1 MIKKMYLVLV
11 ICFLSFIVLACNETK
26 DDDKQ
31 NEVKEYNV
39 TFVVDGS
46 ETIVK
51 AKEGEKVSK
60 PADPVKEGYQFIG
73 WYLGS
78 EEYTFNNVTSNI
90 TVVAKFTKV
99 INEYTVTFIVGDEET
114 KQIVKEGES
123 ISKPIDPVKDG
134 YNFLGWYQDGALYTF
149 GEVYEDITL
158 TAKFE
163 EIKQEVKEYTVTFVV
178 GDEETKVKVTEGE
191 KVNTPV
197 SPVKDGYNFIG
208 WYQEDALYTFGEVY
222 EDITLT
228 AKFEVKVI
236 MPEKIVISGSE
247 KGTAGYEEQYTA
259 TVYPEGASQEVEWIS
274 LDEKLLTVDPIAGT
288 VSFIK
293 TGRGRIRAISKVDP
307 SIKSQAFVIEIRE
320 LGWGV
325 PDLMGYEIVIMAPES
340 MLNDIDPFLDKY
352 TKPDKMYKQIAWRE
366 IEKTMNCSILLKE
379 YPTMGSWEVSGET
392 ARINYIIENAKN
404 NTAQADISVVS
415 SNWIPKLFEALNDL
429 TDHYVKYG
437 NFQISN
443 SLKEAGTYKEYVYAF
458 PDGIS
463 KTKTYVDLGL
473 YYNVEWLEKLGVEDP
488 AKMFN
493 EGSWNYTNFKNWC
506 LEVQALLA
514 DNQYAIGGHP
524 YYYWLGLTNAAGV
537 KVADNINNTINI
549 DSDRSKDAAK
559 LIQELVSLK
568 AVDTNETWAESD
580 GGFIEGTTLMTT
592 GKMWFANNS
601 SRWKSDMFGEDTRIG
616 YVPFPYPDDLPKED
630 TRISQSGLTVMVF
643 NKGKEKAYPAGL
655 KLGDIYFAITELRLR
670 TIKYQEEDEPFD
682 ADSILYESLSS
693 RISNDESIEAVKW
706 FTHDKVFFEAADA
719 MYSSVSGSTLKNPAI
734 NVLFK
739 GASYD
744 DEFNAIKEKFI
755 KEFNEKYVD

>member
-1 MIKKMYLVLV
+1 MIRKMYLVLV
-11 ICFLSFIVLACNETK
+11 ICFLSFIALACNETK

-60 PADPVKEGYQFIG
+60 PAAPVKEGYQFIG

-99 INEYTVTFIVGDEET
+99 ISEYTVTFIVGDEKT
-114 KQIVKEGES
+114 ILTIKEGEKV
-123 ISKPIDPVKDG
+123 SKPIDPVKDG
-134 YNFLGWYQDGALYTF
+134 YNFIGWYQEDALYTF

-191 KVNTPV
+191 KVSKPV

-208 WYQEDALYTFGEVY
+208 WYQDGALYEFNTIIK

-247 KGTAGYEEQYTA
+247 TGTIGFEGKYTA
-259 TVYPEGASQEVEWIS
+259 TIYPEGASQEVEWIS
-274 LDEKLLTVDPIAGT
+274 LDENKLTVDPVTGT

-307 SIKSQAFVIEIRE
+307 SIKSEIFFIDIKE
-320 LGWGV
+320 PLV
-325 PDLMGYEIVIMAPES
+325 PPLPDLRGYEIVIMAPAS
-340 MLNDIDPFLDKY
+340 MHTDIDPFLDGY

-366 IEKTMNCSILLKE
+366 IEKEFNCVIVVMD
-379 YPTMGSWEVSGET
+379 YPAIGSWEVSGET
-392 ARINYIIENAKN
+392 ARINYILENAKN

-415 SNWIPKLFEALNDL
+415 SNWIPELSEALYVL
-429 TDHYVKYG
+429 TDWYIKYG
-437 NFQISN
+437 RDKMETV
-443 SLKEAGTYKEYVYAF
+443 LREAGIDRYYNLYTMSE
-458 PDGIS
+458 GIS
-463 KTKTYVDLGL
+463 KTETYVDLGL

-493 EGSWNYTNFKNWC
+493 EGNWNYTNFKNWC

-514 DNQYAIGGHP
+514 GNQYVIGGQS
-524 YYYWLGLTNAAGV
+524 YNYWLGLTNAAGV
-537 KVADNINNTINI
+537 KVADSINQIINI

-559 LIQELVSLK
+559 LIQELVRLK
-568 AVDTNETWAESD
+568 AFNTNETWDESD
-580 GGFIEGTTLMTT
+580 NGFTQGTTLMVAD
-592 GKMWFANNS
+592 KLD
-601 SRWKSDMFGEDTRIG
+601 SDIFNKGIKIG
-616 YVPFPYPDDLPKED
+616 YVPFPYPDDLPKEA
-630 TRISQSGLTVMVF
+630 TRISQSNLNVMVF
-643 NKGKEKAYPAGL
+643 NKGKKEQHSAMVIIDKALYVL
-655 KLGDIYFAITELRLR
+655 VYYINLWTKE
-670 TIKYQEEDEPFD
+670 YQEKDESFD
-682 ADSILYESLSS
+682 ADSIIYESLSS
-693 RISNDESIEAVKW
+693 KISNDESIEAVKW
-706 FTHDKVFFEAADA
+706 FTHDKVFYEASHNKYA
-719 MYSSVSGSTLKNPAI
+719 YTSGPLMKEVTT

-739 GASYD
+739 GANYD
-744 DEFNAIKEKFI
+744 EEFDRVRKLIE
-755 KEFNEKYVD
+755 ETYGG

>member
-1 MIKKMYLVLV
+1 MIRKMYLVLV

-60 PADPVKEGYQFIG
+60 PIDPVKEGYQFIG

-99 INEYTVTFIVGDEET
+99 INEYTVTFLVGDKET
-114 KQIVKEGES
+114 KLTIKEGES

-134 YNFLGWYQDGALYTF
+134 YNFIGWYKDGALYTF

-191 KVNTPV
+191 KVSKPV

-208 WYQEDALYTFGEVY
+208 WYQEDALYEFNTIIK

-274 LDEKLLTVDPIAGT
+274 LDDELTVDSVTGY
-288 VSFIK
+288 VKFWES
-293 TGRGRIRAISKVDP
+293 GRGRIRAISKVDP
-307 SIKSQAFVIEIRE
+307 SIKSQIFFIEIRG
-320 LGWGV
+320 LGWSV
-325 PDLMGYEIVIMAPES
+325 LDLMGYEIVIMAPES
-340 MLNDIDPFLDKY
+340 MLNDIDPFLDGY
-352 TKPDKMYKQIAWRE
+352 TKPDKMYKQKAWRDV
-366 IEKTMNCSILLKE
+366 EKDYDCKIVVKE
-379 YPTMGSWEVSGET
+379 YPAIGSWEVSGES
-392 ARINYIIENAKN
+392 ARINYIIELAKN

-429 TDHYVKYG
+429 TDYYVKYG

-493 EGSWNYTNFKNWC
+493 EGNWNYTNFKNWC

-514 DNQYAIGGHP
+514 GNQYAIGGQS
-524 YYYWLGLTNAAGV
+524 YNYWLGLTNAAGV
-537 KVADNINNTINI
+537 KVADSINQIINV

-568 AVDTNETWAESD
+568 AFNTNETWDESD
-580 GGFIEGTTLMTT
+580 NGFTQGTTLMVAD
-592 GKMWFANNS
+592 KLD
-601 SRWKSDMFGEDTRIG
+601 SDIFNKGIKIG
-616 YVPFPYPDDLPKED
+616 YVPFPYPDDLPKEA
-630 TRISQSGLTVMVF
+630 TRISQSNLDVMVF
-643 NKGKEKAYPAGL
+643 NKGKDIKKEVQFPFL
-655 KLGDIYFAITELRLR
+655 IEDIYYAISEVLLK
-670 TIKYQEEDEPFD
+670 TIRYQEKDESFN
-682 ADSILYESLSS
+682 ADSIIYESLSS
-693 RISNDESIEAVKW
+693 KISNDESIEAVKW
-706 FTHDKVFFEAADA
+706 FTHDKVFYEASHNKYA
-719 MYSSVSGSTLKNPAI
+719 YTSGPLMKEVTT

-739 GASYD
+739 GANYD
-744 DEFNAIKEKFI
+744 EEFNRVRKLIE
-755 KEFNEKYVD
+755 ETYGG

>member
-60 PADPVKEGYQFIG
+60 PSDPVKDGYQFIG

-99 INEYTVTFIVGDEET
+99 INEYTVTFIVGDEKN

-123 ISKPIDPVKDG
+123 ITKPIDPVKDG
-134 YNFLGWYQDGALYTF
+134 YNFIGWYQDGALYTF

-191 KVNTPV
+191 KVSKPV

-208 WYQEDALYTFGEVY
+208 WYQDGALYEFNTIIK

-247 KGTAGYEEQYTA
+247 KGIAGYEDEYTA

-274 LDEKLLTVDPIAGT
+274 LDEKLLTVDPTTGT

-293 TGRGRIRAISKVDP
+293 TGKGRIRAISKVDP
-307 SIKSQAFVIEIRE
+307 SIKSQVFIVEIRE
-320 LGWGV
+320 LLVPGF
-325 PDLMGYEIVIMAPES
+325 PDLMGYEIVIMNAS
-340 MLNDIDPFLDKY
+340 SALTDIDPFLDGY
-352 TKPDKMYKQIAWRE
+352 TKPDRPYKQKAWRE
-366 IEKTMNCSILLKE
+366 IERDFNCDIVATSYPATANWGANRVDYIL
-379 YPTMGSWEVSGET
+379 
-392 ARINYIIENAKN
+392 ENAKN

-415 SNWIPKLFEALNDL
+415 SNWIPVLSEALNDL
-429 TDHYVKYG
+429 TDWYIIFG
-437 NFQISN
+437 NFQIAN
-443 SLKEAGTYKEYVYAF
+443 SLKEAGTYKGYGYAF

-463 KTKTYVDLGL
+463 KTETYVDLGL
-473 YYNVEWLEKLGVEDP
+473 YYNVAWLEKLGVEDP

-493 EGSWNYTNFKNWC
+493 EGNWNYTNFKNWC

-514 DNQYAIGGHP
+514 GNQYAIGGHP

-537 KVADNINNTINI
+537 KVADNVNNTINI

-655 KLGDIYFAITELRLR
+655 KLEDIYFAITELRLR
-670 TIKYQEEDEPFD
+670 TIEYQETGESFD
-682 ADSILYESLSS
+682 ADSIIYESLSS

-706 FTHDKVFFEAADA
+706 FAHDKVFFEAADA
-719 MYSSVSGSTLKNPAI
+719 MYSSVDGSTLKNPAI

>member
-1 MIKKMYLVLV
+1 MIRKMYLVLV
-11 ICFLSFIVLACNETK
+11 ICFLSFIALACNETK

-60 PADPVKEGYQFIG
+60 PAAPVKEGYQFIG

-99 INEYTVTFIVGDEET
+99 ISEYTVTFIVGDEKT
-114 KQIVKEGES
+114 ILTIKEGEKV
-123 ISKPIDPVKDG
+123 SKPIDPVKDG
-134 YNFLGWYQDGALYTF
+134 YNFIGWYQEDALYTF

-191 KVNTPV
+191 KVSKPV

-208 WYQEDALYTFGEVY
+208 WYQDGALYEFNTIIK

-247 KGTAGYEEQYTA
+247 TGTIGFEGKYTA
-259 TVYPEGASQEVEWIS
+259 TIYPEGASQEVEWIS
-274 LDEKLLTVDPIAGT
+274 LDENKLTVDPVTGT

-307 SIKSQAFVIEIRE
+307 SIKSEIFFIDIKE
-320 LGWGV
+320 PLV
-325 PDLMGYEIVIMAPES
+325 PPLPDLRGYEIVIMAPAS
-340 MLNDIDPFLDKY
+340 MHTDIDPFLDGY

-366 IEKTMNCSILLKE
+366 IEKEFNCVIVVMD
-379 YPTMGSWEVSGET
+379 YPAIGSWEVSGET
-392 ARINYIIENAKN
+392 ARINYILENAKN

-415 SNWIPKLFEALNDL
+415 SNWIPELSEALYVL
-429 TDHYVKYG
+429 TDWYIKYG
-437 NFQISN
+437 RDKMETV
-443 SLKEAGTYKEYVYAF
+443 LREAGIDRYYNLYTMSE
-458 PDGIS
+458 GIS
-463 KTKTYVDLGL
+463 KTETYVDLGL

-493 EGSWNYTNFKNWC
+493 EGNWNYTNFKNWC

-514 DNQYAIGGHP
+514 GNQYVIGGQS
-524 YYYWLGLTNAAGV
+524 YNYWLGLTNAAGV
-537 KVADNINNTINI
+537 KVADSINQIINI

-559 LIQELVSLK
+559 LIQELVRLK
-568 AVDTNETWAESD
+568 AFNTNETWDESD
-580 GGFIEGTTLMTT
+580 NGFTQGTTLMVAD
-592 GKMWFANNS
+592 KLD
-601 SRWKSDMFGEDTRIG
+601 SDIFNKGIKIG
-616 YVPFPYPDDLPKED
+616 YVPFPYPDDLPKEA
-630 TRISQSGLTVMVF
+630 TRISQSNLNVMVF
-643 NKGKEKAYPAGL
+643 NKGKKEQHSAMVIIDKALYVL
-655 KLGDIYFAITELRLR
+655 VYYINLWTKE
-670 TIKYQEEDEPFD
+670 YQEKDESFD
-682 ADSILYESLSS
+682 ADSIIYESLSS
-693 RISNDESIEAVKW
+693 KISNDESIEAVKW
-706 FTHDKVFFEAADA
+706 FTHDKVFYEASHNKYA
-719 MYSSVSGSTLKNPAI
+719 YTSGPLMKEVTT

-739 GASYD
+739 GANYD
-744 DEFNAIKEKFI
+744 EEFNRVRKLIE
-755 KEFNEKYVD
+755 ETYGG

>member
-31 NEVKEYNV
+31 NEVKEYTV

-60 PADPVKEGYQFIG
+60 PAAPVKEGYQFIG

-99 INEYTVTFIVGDEET
+99 INEYTVTFIVGEEET

-123 ISKPIDPVKDG
+123 ITKPIDPVKDG
-134 YNFLGWYQDGALYTF
+134 YNFIGWYQEDSLYTF

-191 KVNTPV
+191 KVSKPV
-197 SPVKDGYNFIG
+197 SAVKDGYNFIG
-208 WYQEDALYTFGEVY
+208 WYQDGALYEFNTIIK

-340 MLNDIDPFLDKY
+340 MLNDIDPFLDGY
-352 TKPDKMYKQIAWRE
+352 AKPDKMYKQIAWRE

-415 SNWIPKLFEALNDL
+415 SNWIPELSEALWDV
-429 TDHYVKYG
+429 TDFNYQFNKYQ
-437 NFQISN
+437 NVN
-443 SLKEAGTYKEYVYAF
+443 VLKEAGTYKEKIYTVGLTVRQTDIYA
-458 PDGIS
+458 
-463 KTKTYVDLGL
+463 DLGL
-473 YYNVEWLEKLGVEDP
+473 YYNTEWLEKLGHSG
-488 AKMFN
+488 AY
-493 EGSWNYTNFKNWC
+493 GS
-506 LEVQALLA
+506 E
-514 DNQYAIGGHP
+514 P
-524 YYYWLGLTNAAGV
+524 YRQ
-537 KVADNINNTINI
+537 IN
-549 DSDRSKDAAK
+549 
-559 LIQELVSLK
+559 
-568 AVDTNETWAESD
+568 
-580 GGFIEGTTLMTT
+580 
-592 GKMWFANNS
+592 
-601 SRWKSDMFGEDTRIG
+601 
-616 YVPFPYPDDLPKED
+616 
-630 TRISQSGLTVMVF
+630 
-643 NKGKEKAYPAGL
+643 
-655 KLGDIYFAITELRLR
+655 
-670 TIKYQEEDEPFD
+670 
-682 ADSILYESLSS
+682 
-693 RISNDESIEAVKW
+693 
-706 FTHDKVFFEAADA
+706 H
-719 MYSSVSGSTLKNPAI
+719 
-734 NVLFK
+734 
-739 GASYD
+739 
-744 DEFNAIKEKFI
+744 
-755 KEFNEKYVD
+755 

>member
-51 AKEGEKVSK
+51 VKEGEKVSK
-60 PADPVKEGYQFIG
+60 PIDPVKDGYQFIG

-99 INEYTVTFIVGDEET
+99 INEYTVTFIVGDKET

-134 YNFLGWYQDGALYTF
+134 YNFIGWYKEDSLYTF

-191 KVNTPV
+191 KVSKPV
-197 SPVKDGYNFIG
+197 NPVKDGYNFIG
-208 WYQEDALYTFGEVY
+208 WYQGDALYEFNTIIK

-236 MPEKIVISGSE
+236 MPEKIVISGSDR
-247 KGTAGYEEQYTA
+247 GYVGYEEQYTA

-274 LDEKLLTVDPIAGT
+274 LDEKLLTVDPVTGT

-307 SIKSQAFVIEIRE
+307 SIKSQVFVIEINE
-320 LGWGV
+320 VIGDEFLEM
-325 PDLMGYEIVIMAPES
+325 MGYEIVIMAPAS
-340 MLNDIDPFLDKY
+340 MLNDIDPFLDGY
-352 TKPDKMYKQIAWRE
+352 TKPDKMYKQKAWRDV
-366 IEKTMNCSILLKE
+366 EKDYDCKIVVKE
-379 YPTMGSWEVSGET
+379 YPAIGSWEVSGES
-392 ARINYIIENAKN
+392 ARINYIIELAKN

-415 SNWIPKLFEALNDL
+415 SNWIPELSEALYVL
-429 TDHYVKYG
+429 TDWYIKYG
-437 NFQISN
+437 RDKIETV
-443 SLKEAGTYKEYVYAF
+443 LREAGTDRYYNLYTMSE
-458 PDGIS
+458 GIS
-463 KTKTYVDLGL
+463 KTETYVDLGL
-473 YYNVEWLEKLGVEDP
+473 YYNVAWLEKLGVEDP

-493 EGSWNYTNFKNWC
+493 EGNWNYTNFKNWC

-514 DNQYAIGGHP
+514 GNQYAIGGQS
-524 YYYWLGLTNAAGV
+524 YNYWLGLTNAAGV
-537 KVADNINNTINI
+537 KVADSINQIINI
-549 DSDRSKDAAK
+549 DNDRSKDAAK

-568 AVDTNETWAESD
+568 AFNTNETWDESD
-580 GGFIEGTTLMTT
+580 NGFTQGTTLMVAD
-592 GKMWFANNS
+592 KLD
-601 SRWKSDMFGEDTRIG
+601 SDIFNKGIKIG
-616 YVPFPYPDDLPKED
+616 YVPFPYPDDMSKEA
-630 TRISQSGLTVMVF
+630 TRISQSNLNVMVF
-643 NKGKEKAYPAGL
+643 NKGREHNYIQGVSVRMIYGVL
-655 KLGDIYFAITELRLR
+655 TKLFGW
-670 TIKYQEEDEPFD
+670 TIKYQEEDEAFD
-682 ADSILYESLSS
+682 ADSIIYESLSS
-693 RISNDESIEAVKW
+693 KISNDESIEAVKW
-706 FTHDKVFFEAADA
+706 LTHDKVFYEASHNKYA
-719 MYSSVSGSTLKNPAI
+719 YTSGPLMKEVTT

-739 GASYD
+739 GANYD
-744 DEFNAIKEKFI
+744 EEFNRVRKLIE
-755 KEFNEKYVD
+755 ETYGG

>member
-1 MIKKMYLVLV
+1 MVKKMYLVLV
-11 ICFLSFIVLACNETK
+11 ICFLSFIALACNETK

-51 AKEGEKVSK
+51 VKEGEKVSK
-60 PADPVKEGYQFIG
+60 PIDPVKEGYQFIG

-99 INEYTVTFIVGDEET
+99 INEYTVTFIVGDKET

-123 ISKPIDPVKDG
+123 ISKPAAPVKDG
-134 YNFLGWYQDGALYTF
+134 YNFIGWYKEDALYTF

-191 KVNTPV
+191 KVTKPA

-208 WYQEDALYTFGEVY
+208 WYQDGALYEFNTIIK

-236 MPEKIVISGSE
+236 MPEKIVISGSDR
-247 KGTAGYEEQYTA
+247 GYVGYEEQYTA

-288 VSFIK
+288 VSFMK
-293 TGRGRIRAISKVDP
+293 TGKGRIRAISKVDP
-307 SIKSQAFVIEIRE
+307 SIKSQVFIIDIKEEIS
-320 LGWGV
+320 
-325 PDLMGYEIVIMAPES
+325 DLFCFLDMMGYEIVIMAPAS
-340 MLNDIDPFLDKY
+340 MHTDIDPFLDGY
-352 TKPDKMYKQIAWRE
+352 TKPDKLYKQIAWRE

-392 ARINYIIENAKN
+392 ARINYILENAKN

-415 SNWIPKLFEALNDL
+415 SNWIPELSEALWDV
-429 TDHYVKYG
+429 TDFNYRFNEYQNV
-437 NFQISN
+437 NV
-443 SLKEAGTYKEYVYAF
+443 LKEAGMYKEKIYTVGLTARQTDIYA
-458 PDGIS
+458 
-463 KTKTYVDLGL
+463 DLGL

-493 EGSWNYTNFKNWC
+493 EGNWNYTNFKNWC

-514 DNQYAIGGHP
+514 GNQYVIGGQS
-524 YYYWLGLTNAAGV
+524 YNYWLGLTNAAGV
-537 KVADNINNTINI
+537 KVADSINQIINI

-568 AVDTNETWAESD
+568 AVDSNETWDESD
-580 GGFIEGTTLMTT
+580 NGFTQGTTLMVAD
-592 GKMWFANNS
+592 KLD
-601 SRWKSDMFGEDTRIG
+601 SDIFNKGIKIG
-616 YVPFPYPDDLPKED
+616 YVPFPYPDDLPKEA
-630 TRISQSGLTVMVF
+630 TRISQSNLNIMVF
-643 NKGKEKAYPAGL
+643 NKGKKEQHSAMVIIDQALYVLVYYINLWTK
-655 KLGDIYFAITELRLR
+655 E
-670 TIKYQEEDEPFD
+670 YQEKDESFD
-682 ADSILYESLSS
+682 ADSIIYESLSS
-693 RISNDESIEAVKW
+693 KISNDESIEAVKW
-706 FTHDKVFFEAADA
+706 FTHDKVFYEASHNKYAH
-719 MYSSVSGSTLKNPAI
+719 TLGPLMKEVTT

-739 GASYD
+739 GANYD
-744 DEFNAIKEKFI
+744 EEFNRVRKLIE
-755 KEFNEKYVD
+755 ETYGE